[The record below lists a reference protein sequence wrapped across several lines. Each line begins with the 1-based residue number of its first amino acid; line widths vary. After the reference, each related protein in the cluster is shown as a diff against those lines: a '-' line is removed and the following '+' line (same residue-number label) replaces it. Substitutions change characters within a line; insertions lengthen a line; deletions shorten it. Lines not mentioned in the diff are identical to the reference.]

1 MEGDNSYTVKDI
13 PGASQLYKKSSISK
27 EAFDKLIHNLVIGI
41 TEKASKGYYQYTYY
55 LPIPVG
61 FKQRIYGI
69 FINKGYKVEFS
80 KPQKTKDKSP
90 SGWDLEVVEITL
102 DWSTKLI

>member
-41 TEKASKGYYQYTYY
+41 TEKSLQRLLSIY
-55 LPIPVG
+55 LLPTHTSG
-61 FKQRIYGI
+61 F
-69 FINKGYKVEFS
+69 
-80 KPQKTKDKSP
+80 
-90 SGWDLEVVEITL
+90 
-102 DWSTKLI
+102 